1 MRKLLGAALA
11 AALLFAASS
20 ALAQEVEAE
29 KGATPAEAD
38 ENVDEVVVTG
48 TRTVRLRREAP
59 VRTDVIGETV
69 LRLAAPK
76 NLADALEYLPG
87 ARAESNCQNCNTT
100 EIQLLGLP
108 GAYNQ
113 ILFDGLPL
121 LSGVAGVYGV
131 EQIPAI
137 LIERIEVVK
146 GGASA
151 LYGPGAVAGVVNVI
165 PRRIG
170 DTGVRAS
177 LTHERP
183 DGEPYYAASL
193 AATYAFDDGGNGVA
207 VFAHGEHASPVDY
220 DGDGYSELAER
231 DLAIVGGRARLALG
245 PRSTLLLDYR
255 YTAEDRR
262 GGNRLDQPSFLAN
275 ISEAIDTRLNIG
287 SVSLEHEL
295 GPDMLVAATYAL
307 ALTKRDTFYGGL
319 GQVETDP
326 SAPGFDPEALAAAT
340 ALSRNQYGF
349 TDDALH
355 FAEVRGEVGLGSHS
369 VIGGVQY
376 RFESVDDQNVDV
388 EGRLL
393 GQLVDDSF
401 DDLGVFVQDE
411 WSLASNLR
419 LVLGGRTDFS
429 SELNDPVFS
438 PRVGLWWSPSEPLV
452 LRANV
457 STGFRAPEV
466 FSEDLHIDTL
476 GGVPIR
482 VRSDPALV
490 EESSVSA
497 SLGFDWRPTFREGAF
512 TLDGQ
517 AYYTT
522 LEDTLFLGE
531 IQEEADGTLFRIRS
545 NQGGST
551 ITGAELTG
559 TYRANERLRGS
570 VGVSYV
576 DARYDEPQIVFEDEA
591 TTLTVERYLKSPRLT
606 AVGQLVFEPFERLQ
620 GFLALRYIDRM
631 DVLNNRTGSIVRTPS
646 FVVVDLSLTRHTP
659 VGVDGDVDVTFGVKN
674 LTDARQRDIE
684 VGASRD
690 SDYVYGPRSPRS
702 LFVRLDAAF

>member
-1 MRKLLGAALA
+1 VLS
-11 AALLFAASS
+11 AASS
-20 ALAQEVEAE
+20 AIAQEVEANKTVADGE
-29 KGATPAEAD
+29 AE
-38 ENVDEVVVTG
+38 ENVDQLVVTG
-48 TRTVRLRREAP
+48 TRTARLRRDAP

-131 EQIPAI
+131 EQIPAL

-183 DGEPYYAASL
+183 HGEPYYAVSL
-193 AATYAFDDGGNGVA
+193 AATYAFGEGESGVA
-207 VFAHGEHASPVDY
+207 AFAHREQASPVDY
-220 DGDGYSELAER
+220 DGDGFSELTQR
-231 DLAIVGGRARLALG
+231 DLAIFGGRARVALG
-245 PRSTLLLDYR
+245 SRSTLLLDYR
-255 YTAEDRR
+255 YTGEDRR
-262 GGNRLDQPSFLAN
+262 GGNRLSQPSFLAN
-275 ISEAIDTRLNIG
+275 ISEAIDTRLHVG
-287 SVSLEHEL
+287 SASLEHEL
-295 GPDMLVAATYAL
+295 GPDTLLVGTYAV

-319 GQVETDP
+319 GDVGTDP
-326 SAPGFDPEALAAAT
+326 AAPGFDAEALTAAA
-340 ALSRNQYGF
+340 AVSRNQYGF

-355 FAEVRGEVGLGSHS
+355 FAEVRGETGFGRHS
-369 VIGGVQY
+369 VIGGAQY
-376 RFESVDDQNVDV
+376 RFESVDDRNVDV
-388 EGRLL
+388 DGRFL

-401 DDLGVFVQDE
+401 DDLGLFVQDE
-411 WSLASNLR
+411 WSLADNLR

-482 VRSDPALV
+482 VRSDPGLV

-497 SLGFDWRPTFREGAF
+497 SVGFDWRPTFREGAF

-522 LEDTLFLGE
+522 LKDTLFLGE
-531 IQEEADGTLFRIRS
+531 IQEEADGTLFRIRT

-551 ITGAELTG
+551 ITGAEMTG
-559 TYRANERLRGS
+559 TYRVNERLRGS

-576 DARYDEPQIVFEDEA
+576 DARYSEPQVVFEDE
-591 TTLTVERYLKSPRLT
+591 TTRLITKRYLKSPRLT

-631 DVLNNRTGSIVRTPS
+631 DVLNNRTGSILRTPS
-646 FVVVDLSLTRHTP
+646 FVVLDVSLTRHFP
-659 VGVDGDVDVTFGVKN
+659 VGAEGDVDITVGV
-674 LTDARQRDIE
+674 
-684 VGASRD
+684 
-690 SDYVYGPRSPRS
+690 
-702 LFVRLDAAF
+702 

>member
-1 MRKLLGAALA
+1 MNSFLIA
-11 AALLFAASS
+11 AAVAAVLSTAWS
-20 ALAQEVEAE
+20 AAAQEAGPAANQTSVEA
-29 KGATPAEAD
+29 D
-38 ENVDEVVVTG
+38 QSVDEVVVTG
-48 TRTVRLRREAP
+48 TRTVRLRRDSP
-59 VRTDVIGETV
+59 VRTDVIGETI

-177 LTHERP
+177 FTHERP

-193 AATYAFDDGGNGVA
+193 AATYAFGEGGNGVTA
-207 VFAHGEHASPVDY
+207 FGHREDASPVDY
-220 DGDGYSELAER
+220 DGDGYSELTQRE
-231 DLAIVGGRARLALG
+231 LAILGGRARLQLG
-245 PRSTLLLDYR
+245 PASTLLLDYR

-275 ISEAIDTRLNIG
+275 ISEAIDTRLNIA
-287 SVSLEHEL
+287 SMSLEHEL
-295 GPDMLVAATYAL
+295 GPDALVAATYAV

-319 GQVETDP
+319 GDVQTDP
-326 SAPGFDPEALAAAT
+326 SAPDFDADALAAA
-340 ALSRNQYGF
+340 AAVSRNQYGV

-355 FAEVRGEVGLGSHS
+355 FAELRGETGFGPHS
-369 VIGGVQY
+369 LIGGVQY
-376 RFESVDDQNVDV
+376 RFEAVDDRNVDV
-388 EGRLL
+388 EGRFL
-393 GQLVDDSF
+393 GQLADDDF

-411 WSLASNLR
+411 WSLADNLR
-419 LVLGGRTDFS
+419 LVLGGRADFS

-476 GGVPIR
+476 GGAPIR

-497 SLGFDWRPTFREGAF
+497 SLGFDWRPTFHEGA
-512 TLDGQ
+512 
-517 AYYTT
+517 
-522 LEDTLFLGE
+522 
-531 IQEEADGTLFRIRS
+531 
-545 NQGGST
+545 
-551 ITGAELTG
+551 
-559 TYRANERLRGS
+559 
-570 VGVSYV
+570 
-576 DARYDEPQIVFEDEA
+576 
-591 TTLTVERYLKSPRLT
+591 LTV
-606 AVGQLVFEPFERLQ
+606 
-620 GFLALRYIDRM
+620 
-631 DVLNNRTGSIVRTPS
+631 
-646 FVVVDLSLTRHTP
+646 
-659 VGVDGDVDVTFGVKN
+659 DG
-674 LTDARQRDIE
+674 
-684 VGASRD
+684 
-690 SDYVYGPRSPRS
+690 
-702 LFVRLDAAF
+702 

>member
-1 MRKLLGAALA
+1 M
-11 AALLFAASS
+11 
-20 ALAQEVEAE
+20 
-29 KGATPAEAD
+29 
-38 ENVDEVVVTG
+38 
-48 TRTVRLRREAP
+48 
-59 VRTDVIGETV
+59 
-69 LRLAAPK
+69 
-76 NLADALEYLPG
+76 
-87 ARAESNCQNCNTT
+87 
-100 EIQLLGLP
+100 
-108 GAYNQ
+108 
-113 ILFDGLPL
+113 
-121 LSGVAGVYGV
+121 
-131 EQIPAI
+131 
-137 LIERIEVVK
+137 VK

-165 PRRIG
+165 PRKIG
-170 DTGVRAS
+170 DTGVRVS
-177 LTHERP
+177 VTHERP
-183 DGEPYYAASL
+183 AGEPYHAASL
-193 AATYAFDDGGNGVA
+193 AGTYAFGGGESGVA
-207 VFAHGEHASPVDY
+207 AFAHREHASPVDY
-220 DGDGYSELAER
+220 DGDGYSELTER
-231 DLAIVGGRARLALG
+231 DLVILGGRARLALG
-245 PRSTLLLDYR
+245 ARSTLLLDYR
-255 YTAEDRR
+255 YTGEDRR

-275 ISEAIDTRLNIG
+275 ISEAIDTRLHIG
-287 SVSLEHEL
+287 SASLESEL
-295 GPDMLVAATYAL
+295 GPDTLLVATYAV

-319 GQVETDP
+319 GEVETDP
-326 SAPGFDPEALAAAT
+326 SAPGFDADALAAA
-340 ALSRNQYGF
+340 AAVSRNQYGF

-355 FAEVRGEVGLGSHS
+355 FAEIRGETGFGPHS
-369 VIGGVQY
+369 VISGIQY
-376 RFESVDDQNVDV
+376 RFESVDDRNLDVD
-388 EGRLL
+388 GRTL

-411 WSLASNLR
+411 WSLAENLR
-419 LVLGGRTDFS
+419 LVLGGRADFS
-429 SELNDPVFS
+429 SELNEPVFS

-476 GGVPIR
+476 GGVPVR

-497 SLGFDWRPTFREGAF
+497 SLGFDWRPTFRDGAF

-531 IQEEADGTLFRIRS
+531 IQEEAEGTLFRVRT

-576 DARYDEPQIVFEDEA
+576 DARYDEPQLVFEDE
-591 TTLTVERYLKSPRLT
+591 TTRLLTERYLKSPRLT
-606 AVGQLVFEPFERLQ
+606 AVGQLVFEPIERLQ
-620 GFLALRYIDRM
+620 GFLALRYVDRM

-646 FVVVDLSLTRHTP
+646 FVVVDLSLTRHFP
-659 VGVDGDVDVTFGVKN
+659 VGAEGDVDVTFGIKN
-674 LTDARQRDIE
+674 LTDDRQRDIE

-690 SDYVYGPRSPRS
+690 SDYVYGPRSPRTA
-702 LFVRLDAAF
+702 FVRLDAAF